1 MKYPHL
7 RFQSQLGWLFAVII
21 LANTRLA
28 SGQTPNFATLKL
40 SSGMKPMEQKVSGV
54 TGGIYSLSIIRG
66 RDKNKNVCIG
76 FAESNPDY
84 ILVLEE
90 NFNNLTIL
98 VNSSDKDTD
107 TTLLIKG
114 PDKET
119 VRCGDDTGKSK
130 DASVSDKQWT
140 KGTYQIWVG
149 ISERGLKRNYTLT
162 VEQL

>member
-1 MKYPHL
+1 MKYTYPQ
-7 RFQSQLGWLFAVII
+7 FQSQLGWCLYVII
-21 LANTRLA
+21 LINTTSA
-28 SGQTPNFATLKL
+28 SAQIPNFATLKL
-40 SSGMKPMEQKVSGV
+40 SSSMKPIQQRVSGV
-54 TGGIYSLSIIRG
+54 TGGIYSLSTIRG
-66 RDKNKNVCIG
+66 RDNNKNACIG

-98 VNSSDKDTD
+98 VKSGGED

-114 PDKET
+114 PEEEI

-130 DASVSDKQWT
+130 DASISDKKWT

-149 ISERGLKRNYTLT
+149 IFEPGLKRNYTLT
-162 VEQL
+162 VQE